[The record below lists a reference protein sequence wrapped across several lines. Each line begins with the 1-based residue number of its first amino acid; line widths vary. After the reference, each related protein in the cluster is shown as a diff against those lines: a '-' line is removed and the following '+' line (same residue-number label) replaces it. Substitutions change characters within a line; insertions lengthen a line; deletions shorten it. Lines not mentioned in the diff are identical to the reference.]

1 MRNEEKS
8 GVGVRSILSSMRK
21 HNRKTVV
28 QTATIKVDGF
38 YFDCTAYDVSLG
50 GIRLKVDIPIKSGT
64 SVLIQMR
71 NKLKQAARVISTADG
86 FMGLRSIESPE
97 RVKVGLGV
105 MASGLS

>member
-71 NKLKQAARVISTADG
+71 NKLKQAARVIWTADG
-86 FMGLRSIESPE
+86 FMGLRFIESPE